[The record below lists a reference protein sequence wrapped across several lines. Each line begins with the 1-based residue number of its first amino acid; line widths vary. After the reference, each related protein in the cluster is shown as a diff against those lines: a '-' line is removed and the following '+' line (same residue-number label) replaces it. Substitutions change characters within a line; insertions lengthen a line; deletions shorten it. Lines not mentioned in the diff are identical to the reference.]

1 MLEQLLIAGPSPAE
15 VGGGGGQSRVSA
27 AIYSL
32 GLITLFS
39 AAVDE
44 CVPVRV

>member
-15 VGGGGGQSRVSA
+15 VGGGRSRVSA